1 MTSRQWMDV
10 PEGAIVRPNDGYEWK
25 VEKIE
30 NGAVTLFREGRG
42 SIVGHPT
49 LTSLIEVVS
58 MPPVDPAVM
67 RAAVATLRE
76 QLGIEVLEC
85 GWCLDATPGDVEG
98 VIIADSDCVCETHCG
113 VTHCVNFRM
122 PL

>member
-10 PEGAIVRPNDGYEWK
+10 PEGAVVRPNDGYEWT
-25 VEKIE
+25 VTKIE
-30 NGAVTLFREGRG
+30 NGAITLFREGRG

-49 LTSLIEVVS
+49 LTSLIEVIS
-58 MPPVDPAVM
+58 MPPVDPAVT

-85 GWCLDATPGDVEG
+85 GWCLGPLTEDNN
-98 VIIADSDCVCETHCG
+98 DCVCETHCG
-113 VTHCVNFRM
+113 AAHCVNFRM